1 MQLSLITPPRWPG
14 KLLRRNSRRY
24 LARHPWLMA
33 LSILG
38 VALGVAV
45 VVGIDLANSSAR
57 TAFRLSTETV
67 TGRATHAIVPGS
79 GLLQDDTYR
88 QLRTETGFRNA
99 APVLEGYT
107 RAGAETGPV
116 LQILGIDP
124 LAEEPFRSYTGGP
137 QGNLDLGAFM
147 GPSLTG
153 LISRSTAERLGIQ
166 SGDSLPLYREGKTST
181 IVILDIMDPEP
192 GFSEASLTNMLIVD
206 IATAQSLLNAPGQLS
221 RIDLILN
228 EDGRAAQLEKLERA
242 LTSGARIEPAST
254 RSSTLD
260 QMTQAFS
267 LNLTAMSLLAMVVG
281 MFLIY
286 NTMTFSVVQRR
297 SLIGRLRGIGVT
309 AREIS
314 GLILAEA
321 AVVGLIGSTIGMV
334 SGIFLGHVLVD
345 LVTRSINDLYFT
357 VRIQEL
363 NLSWLGLG
371 KGLLVGMGAT
381 VLAAFAPAREAT
393 RAMPSTVLRRSEDET
408 RIESRGRL
416 LRGIGFFLALLGA
429 LILWTS
435 GSSIALSYVGILFII
450 LAAALWIPSFA
461 NIGSRALRPLMGRFF
476 GIVGRMAASGIHH
489 SLSRSAVAIAALTV
503 AVAATSGVGIMVDS
517 FRTTVDTWLRYSL
530 EADIYVSPPGMV
542 FRRNDATI
550 DTQVE
555 QQIRAMDGVAE
566 TYSVRTARVQIDGRM
581 TDLVVTEPRNR
592 ELEPGRYKKRSSY
605 DHREAM
611 VSRDV
616 IMVSEPY
623 AFRYN
628 TDVGD
633 SLQVMTAS
641 GPRTFEVGAIYY
653 DYASDLGVVQMAR
666 SRYETHFTDRYVSGL
681 AIYAA
686 DGVDIDELI
695 DNLKSA
701 TADGQGL
708 LIRSNR
714 SLRQASL
721 DVFDQTFTVTAV
733 LRLLTILVAFIGVLT
748 ALMALQLERARELS
762 VLRANG
768 MTPGQVQRMVTTQT
782 GLMGLLSGL
791 LSVPLGLL
799 LAWLLIF
806 VINQRSFGWTL
817 QFDVDLMVLFQAVLL
832 AVIAALLAGWIP
844 GRSMSRM
851 NATEA
856 LRFE

>member
-1 MQLSLITPPRWPG
+1 M
-14 KLLRRNSRRY
+14 
-24 LARHPWLMA
+24 ARHPLLMV

-38 VALGVAV
+38 VAIGVAV
-45 VVGIDLANSSAR
+45 VVGIDLANTSAR
-57 TAFRLSTETV
+57 TAFQMSTETV
-67 TGRATHAIVPGS
+67 AGKATHAIVPGS
-79 GLLQDDTYR
+79 GALPDDAYQRVKREVGFQD
-88 QLRTETGFRNA
+88 A
-99 APVLEGYT
+99 APVVEGYA
-107 RAGAETGPV
+107 RAGSVSGPV

-137 QGNLDLGAFM
+137 DGGLDLGAFL
-147 GPSLTG
+147 GPSPTG
-153 LISRSTAERLGIQ
+153 LLSAETALSLGV
-166 SGDSLPLYREGKTST
+166 GVEDVLELHREGTVRS
-181 IVILDIMDPEP
+181 IRILEVIDTDP
-192 GFSEASLTNMLIVD
+192 GFSSEALTNLLVVDISTAQALLDAPSSLT
-206 IATAQSLLNAPGQLS
+206 
-221 RIDLILN
+221 RIDLILPAGGESDVQRAI
-228 EDGRAAQLEKLERA
+228 EDVLPA
-242 LTSGARIEPAST
+242 GARIEAASA

-297 SLIGRLRGIGVT
+297 GLIGRLRGMGVT
-309 AREIS
+309 AGEIS
-314 GLILAEA
+314 GLVFGEA
-321 AVVGLIGSTIGMV
+321 LVIGLIGSGIGIV
-334 SGIFLGHVLVD
+334 AGIALGNVLID
-345 LVTRSINDLYFT
+345 LVTRTINDLYFT

-363 NLSWLGLG
+363 AVAPTGLF
-371 KGLLVGMGAT
+371 KGLLVGLVT
-381 VLAAFAPAREAT
+381 TLVAAFAPAREAT
-393 RAMPSTVLRRSEDET
+393 RAAPTTVLRRSEDET
-408 RIESRGRL
+408 LLDERRGQLGWTGAGLAVVGGGILRL
-416 LRGIGFFLALLGA
+416 
-429 LILWTS
+429 S
-435 GSSIALSYVGILFII
+435 GTSIALSYIGILFII
-450 LAAALWIPSFA
+450 LAVAMWIPFLVDW
-461 NIGSRALRPLMGRFF
+461 GSRLMRPLMGRAF

-530 EADIYVSPPGMV
+530 EADVYISPPGMV

-550 DTQVE
+550 DPEVE
-555 QQIRAMDGVAE
+555 RRIRTMEGVQEA
-566 TYSVRTARVQIDGRM
+566 YSVRTAKVRIDDR
-581 TDLVVTEPRNR
+581 TADLIVTEPRDRN
-592 ELEPGRYKKRSSY
+592 LEPGRYKELPAY

-611 VSRDV
+611 NSRDV
-616 IMVSEPY
+616 VMVSEPY
-623 AFRYN
+623 AFRYG
-628 TDVGD
+628 TEVGD
-633 SLQVMTAS
+633 VLMITTKA
-641 GPRTFEVGAIYY
+641 GPAPFEVGAIYY

-666 SRYETHFTDRYVSGL
+666 SRYRIHFDDELVSGL
-681 AIYAA
+681 AVYASE
-686 DGVDIDELI
+686 GVNIDELI
-695 DNLKSA
+695 ENLKSA
-701 TADGQGL
+701 TIEEQGL

-748 ALMALQLERARELS
+748 ALMALQLERARELA

-768 MTPGQVQRMVTTQT
+768 MTPSQVHRMISSQT

-817 QFDVDLMVLFQAVLL
+817 QFQVDPVVLGQAVLL
-832 AVIAALLAGWIP
+832 AVVAALLAGWFP

>member
-1 MQLSLITPPRWPG
+1 MGESIQSPRWPG
-14 KLLRRNSRRY
+14 RLLRRNSRRY

-67 TGRATHAIVPGS
+67 AGRATHAIVPGS
-79 GLLQDDTYR
+79 GLLADDTYR
-88 QLRTETGFRNA
+88 NLRADSGLRNA
-99 APVLEGYT
+99 APVLEGHI
-107 RAGAETGPV
+107 RAGSASGPV
-116 LQILGIDP
+116 LQVLGIDP

-137 QGNLDLGAFM
+137 EGELDLGAFL
-147 GPSLTG
+147 GPQRTG
-153 LISRSTAERLGIQ
+153 LISRSTAQGLGIQ
-166 SGDSLPLYREGKTST
+166 SGDDLTTFREGKSSS
-181 IVILDIMDPEP
+181 IRILDIIDPDP
-192 GFSEASLTNMLIVD
+192 GFSEASLENLIVVD
-206 IATAQSLLNAPGQLS
+206 IATAQALLESPGKLS
-221 RIDLILN
+221 RIDLILSKEEQGDKIAVL
-228 EDGRAAQLEKLERA
+228 EDVLPP
-242 LTSGARIEPAST
+242 GARIEAASA

-297 SLIGRLRGIGVT
+297 GLIGRLRGIGVT
-309 AREIS
+309 SSEIF
-314 GLILAEA
+314 GLILGEA
-321 AVVGLIGSTIGMV
+321 AVVGLIGSAIGMV
-334 SGIFLGHVLVD
+334 AGVALGSVLID

-357 VRIQEL
+357 VRIQDL
-363 NLSWLGLG
+363 NITPLGLA
-371 KGLLVGMGAT
+371 KGVLVGLGTT

-393 RAMPSTVLRRSEDET
+393 RTMPSTALRRSEDE
-408 RIESRGRL
+408 SRLEARRGL
-416 LRGIGFFLALLGA
+416 LAGSGLILGILGA
-429 LILWTS
+429 LVLRTS
-435 GSSIALSYVGILFII
+435 GESIAFSYVGILFVI
-450 LAAALWIPSFA
+450 LATSLWVPFLVDS
-461 NIGSRALRPLMGRFF
+461 GSRAVRPLMGRLF
-476 GIVGRMAASGIHH
+476 GVVGRMAASGIHH

-530 EADIYVSPPGMV
+530 EADVYISPPGMV

-550 DTQVE
+550 DTAVE
-555 QQIRAMDGVAE
+555 ERIRSMEGVSE
-566 TYSVRTARVQIDGRM
+566 TYSVRTAHVLIDGRM
-581 TDLVVTEPRNR
+581 SDLIVTEPRDSD
-592 ELEPGRYKKRSSY
+592 LEPGRYKELPDF

-611 VSRDV
+611 TARDV
-616 IMVSEPY
+616 VMVSEPY
-623 AFRYN
+623 AFRFG
-628 TDVGD
+628 TQVGD
-633 SLQVMTAS
+633 FLEIATSD
-641 GPRTFEVGAIYY
+641 GPRPFEVGAIYY

-666 SRYETHFTDRYVSGL
+666 SRYEFHFDDRQVSGL
-681 AIYAA
+681 AVYAA
-686 DGVDIDELI
+686 DGVDVDDLI
-695 DNLKSA
+695 DNLTSV
-701 TADGQGL
+701 TANDQGL

-748 ALMALQLERARELS
+748 ALMALQLERAREIS

-768 MTPGQVQRMVTTQT
+768 MTPSQVHRMVTTQT

-817 QFDVDLMVLFQAVLL
+817 QFEIDLMVLGQAVLL
-832 AVIAALLAGWIP
+832 AVIAALLAGWFP